1 MSSAAR
7 SVDSPPSPTRAIGL
21 GLRPV
26 RSVLDL
32 CYRNTYFIAG
42 LLAIAAAGGLFFGVY
57 RDNLWVSSQ
66 VRGQDFVS
74 LFVAVPLLLASLRLA
89 RRGSV
94 VGQLIWLGVL
104 GYVTYSYLYIFGIAW
119 NRLFLIYL
127 ALLTLSAFTLVRA
140 LIAIEPEWIAS
151 RLSSKTP
158 VRAVSR
164 YLFVFAVGM
173 TLLWGAQALAATLT
187 GDIPQS
193 VSDSGHPTGVVF
205 VLDLGLVVP
214 LFFVGARL
222 LRRREA
228 WGFVLGG
235 ILLVKG
241 IAEGLALLGMSL
253 FMYLDGY
260 PDIDVALVPL
270 WALVAITSL
279 ALSIPFFRSVQPA
292 EEVQK

>member
-1 MSSAAR
+1 MSITAR
-7 SVDSPPSPTRAIGL
+7 SVDSPSPPASPIGL
-21 GLRPV
+21 RQPV
-26 RSVLDL
+26 RSVLGL
-32 CYRNTYFIAG
+32 CYRNTYLIAG
-42 LLAIAAAGGLFFGVY
+42 SLAIAAVGGLFFGVY

-66 VRGQDFVS
+66 LRGQDFVS
-74 LFVAVPLLLASLRLA
+74 LFVAVPLLLASVRLA
-89 RRGSV
+89 QRGSV
-94 VGQLIWLGVL
+94 VGQLAWLGVL

-127 ALLTLSAFTLVRA
+127 ALLIVSALTLVRA
-140 LIAIEPEWIAS
+140 LIVIDPESIAS
-151 RLSSKTP
+151 RFSSQAP

-164 YLFVFAVGM
+164 YLFVFAVGL
-173 TLLWGAQALAATLT
+173 TVLWGVQALAATLT

-214 LFFVGARL
+214 LFFIGARL

-253 FMYLDGY
+253 FMYLDDY
-260 PDIDVALVPL
+260 PDVDVALVPL
-270 WALVAITSL
+270 WALVAIASL
-279 ALSIPFFRSVQPA
+279 ALSIPFFRSVQST
-292 EEVQK
+292 EEVQQ